1 MVEMGVGSVIGRGGL
16 SFRESGEDAEALWL
30 RKALVMVVVV
40 VMAMVA
46 RG

>member
-1 MVEMGVGSVIGRGGL
+1 MGVGSVIGIGGL
-16 SFRESGEDAEALWL
+16 SFRESGEDAEALRL
-30 RKALVMVVVV
+30 RKALVMVVMVVV